1 MTQRVSSDTTETV
14 RATLAQ
20 AGATNRTNVEISGD
34 DAEAFPA
41 DELVRIVIDDTEY
54 RARIERPLTGDGRL
68 IRGVYDTPRLAR
80 NPGEGDNRLTEWF
93 AESNRSFGQSIL
105 IDVVEAGFKY
115 GIREPGSRAVYEA
128 TEAPNGSL
136 ADIARQVEEK

>member
-20 AGATNRTNVEISGD
+20 AGATNRANIEIPAD
-34 DAEAFPA
+34 DEDSFPA
-41 DELVRIVIDDTEY
+41 DELVRVVMDDTEY

-80 NPGEGDNRLTEWF
+80 NPGEGENRLSEWF
-93 AESNRSFGQSIL
+93 ADSNRSFGQSVL
-105 IDVVEAGFKY
+105 IDVVEEGFKY

-128 TEAPNGSL
+128 TEAPTESL
-136 ADIARQVEEK
+136 ADIARQVDDE

>member
-20 AGATNRTNVEISGD
+20 AGATNRANIEIPAD
-34 DAEAFPA
+34 DEDSFPA
-41 DELVRIVIDDTEY
+41 DELVRVVMDDTEY

-80 NPGEGDNRLTEWF
+80 NPGEGENRLSEWF
-93 AESNRSFGQSIL
+93 ADSNRSFGQSVL
-105 IDVVEAGFKY
+105 IDVVEEGFKY

-128 TEAPNGSL
+128 TETPNESL
-136 ADIARQVEEK
+136 ADIARQVDDE

>member
-20 AGATNRTNVEISGD
+20 AGATNRANIEVPAD
-34 DAEAFPA
+34 DEDAFPA
-41 DELVRIVIDDTEY
+41 DEIVRIVMDDSEY

-80 NPGEGDNRLTEWF
+80 NPGEGENRLTEWF
-93 AESNRSFGQSIL
+93 ADSNRSFGQSVL
-105 IDVVEAGFKY
+105 IDVVEEGFKY

-128 TEAPNGSL
+128 SEAPNGSL
-136 ADIARQVEEK
+136 ADIAQQVEDK

>member
-20 AGATNRTNVEISGD
+20 AGATNRANIEVPAD
-34 DAEAFPA
+34 DEDAFPA
-41 DELVRIVIDDTEY
+41 DEIVRIVMDDTKY
-54 RARIERPLTGDGRL
+54 HARIERPLTGDGRL

-80 NPGEGDNRLTEWF
+80 NPGEGENRLTEWF
-93 AESNRSFGQSIL
+93 ADSNRSFGQSVL
-105 IDVVEAGFKY
+105 IDVVESGFKY

-136 ADIARQVEEK
+136 ADIAQQVEDK

>member
-20 AGATNRTNVEISGD
+20 AGATNRANIEISAD
-34 DAEAFPA
+34 DESSFPA
-41 DELVRIVIDDTEY
+41 DEIVRIVMDDTEY
-54 RARIERPLTGDGRL
+54 RARIERPLTDDGRL

-80 NPGEGDNRLTEWF
+80 NPGEGENRLTEWF
-93 AESNRSFGQSIL
+93 DDSNRSFGQSVL
-105 IDVVEAGFKY
+105 IDVVEEGYKY

-136 ADIARQVEEK
+136 ADIAQQVEDK

>member
-20 AGATNRTNVEISGD
+20 AGATNRANIEISAD
-34 DAEAFPA
+34 DEGAFPA
-41 DELVRIVIDDTEY
+41 DEIVRIVMDDTEY
-54 RARIERPLTGDGRL
+54 RARIERPLTDDGRL

-80 NPGEGDNRLTEWF
+80 NPGEGENRLAEWF
-93 AESNRSFGQSIL
+93 DDSNRSFGQSVL
-105 IDVVEAGFKY
+105 IDVVEEGYKY

-136 ADIARQVEEK
+136 ADIAQQVEDK

>member
-20 AGATNRTNVEISGD
+20 AGATNRANIEIPAD
-34 DAEAFPA
+34 DEDSFPA
-41 DELVRIVIDDTEY
+41 DELVRVVMDDTEY

-80 NPGEGDNRLTEWF
+80 NPGEGENRLSEWF
-93 AESNRSFGQSIL
+93 ADSNRSFGQSVL
-105 IDVVEAGFKY
+105 IDVVEEGFKY

-128 TEAPNGSL
+128 TEAPNESL
-136 ADIARQVEEK
+136 ADIARQVDDE

>member
-20 AGATNRTNVEISGD
+20 AGATNRANIEVPAD
-34 DAEAFPA
+34 DEDAFPA
-41 DELVRIVIDDTEY
+41 DEIVRIVMDDTEY

-80 NPGEGDNRLTEWF
+80 NPGEGENRLSEWF
-93 AESNRSFGQSIL
+93 ADSNRSFGQSVL
-105 IDVVEAGFKY
+105 IDVVEEGFKY

-128 TEAPNGSL
+128 TEAPNGNL
-136 ADIARQVEEK
+136 ADIAQQVEDK

>member
-20 AGATNRTNVEISGD
+20 AGATNRANIEIPAD
-34 DAEAFPA
+34 DEDSFPA
-41 DELVRIVIDDTEY
+41 DELVRVVMDDTEY

-80 NPGEGDNRLTEWF
+80 NPGEGENRLSEWF
-93 AESNRSFGQSIL
+93 ADSNRSFGQSVL
-105 IDVVEAGFKY
+105 IDVVEEGFKY

-136 ADIARQVEEK
+136 ADIARQVDDE

>member
-20 AGATNRTNVEISGD
+20 AGATNRANIEVPAD
-34 DAEAFPA
+34 DEDAFPA
-41 DELVRIVIDDTEY
+41 DEIVRIVMDDSEY

-80 NPGEGDNRLTEWF
+80 NPGEGANRLTEWF
-93 AESNRSFGQSIL
+93 ADSNRSFGQSVL
-105 IDVVEAGFKY
+105 IDVVEEGFKY

-128 TEAPNGSL
+128 SEAPNGSL
-136 ADIARQVEEK
+136 ADIAQQVEDK

>member
-20 AGATNRTNVEISGD
+20 AGATNRANIEIPAD
-34 DAEAFPA
+34 DEESFPA
-41 DELVRIVIDDTEY
+41 DEIVRIVMDDTEY
-54 RARIERPLTGDGRL
+54 RARIERPWTGDGRL

-80 NPGEGDNRLTEWF
+80 NPGEGENRLSEWF
-93 AESNRSFGQSIL
+93 ADSNRSFGQSVL

-136 ADIARQVEEK
+136 ADIAQQVEDK

>member
-20 AGATNRTNVEISGD
+20 AGATNRANIEIPAD
-34 DAEAFPA
+34 DEESFPA
-41 DELVRIVIDDTEY
+41 DEIVRIVMDDTEY

-80 NPGEGDNRLTEWF
+80 NPGEGENRLSEWF
-93 AESNRSFGQSIL
+93 ADSNRSFGQSVL

-136 ADIARQVEEK
+136 ADIAQQVEDK

>member
-20 AGATNRTNVEISGD
+20 AGATHRANIEISGD
-34 DAEAFPA
+34 DEGAFPA
-41 DELVRIVIDDTEY
+41 DEIVRIVMDDTEY

-80 NPGEGDNRLTEWF
+80 NPGEGENRLAEWF
-93 AESNRSFGQSIL
+93 DESNRSFGQSVL
-105 IDVVEAGFKY
+105 IDVVEEGFKY
-115 GIREPGSRAVYEA
+115 GIRQPGSRAVYEA
-128 TEAPNGSL
+128 TEEPDGNL
-136 ADIARQVEEK
+136 ADIARQVEDQ